1 MRRFVLLL
9 ALIVP
14 ALALAEAGIDQPDA
28 PDESDEVYDVYTED
42 DDDSAEDGDQPYVG
56 VPIENRVP
64 GGGCHAAAAFPGAA
78 GLLLGL
84 GLLATRRR

>member
-1 MRRFVLLL
+1 MRRFVLL

-14 ALALAEAGIDQPDA
+14 ALAFAEDGLDQPDA
-28 PDESDEVYDVYTED
+28 PEESDEGYDIYAMD
-42 DDDSAEDGDQPYVG
+42 DDDSADGGDNPYVG

-78 GLLLGL
+78 GVLLGL